1 MPGLRP
7 SGRRRRRALSE
18 PAAPSSAVG
27 ESFVSSG
34 LRISA
39 HLARPTTLSREVPG
53 VVLCHGFPTGIAS
66 AAATAASFPQ
76 LADRIAIDM
85 GWMVLSFNFR
95 GSGQSQGDFS
105 LAGWLD
111 DVHAAI
117 DHLQTVDRV
126 RSVWLAGFGTGG
138 ALCICAGALRPD
150 VEGVAAL
157 GVPADFDDWADH
169 PRRILEHARDLD
181 LITSPGFP
189 ASQDAWSREFR
200 TIRPSTAVADLAD
213 RPLLLVHG
221 SDDEAVPHFDAR
233 VLGDAHGRAEL
244 RIIAGAGHQLR
255 HDPRAIAILLG
266 WLDRHHH
273 T

>member
-1 MPGLRP
+1 M
-7 SGRRRRRALSE
+7 
-18 PAAPSSAVG
+18 
-27 ESFVSSG
+27 
-34 LRISA
+34 
-39 HLARPTTLSREVPG
+39 
-53 VVLCHGFPTGIAS
+53 VLCHGFPTGIAS
-66 AAATAASFPQ
+66 AAATASSFHSWPTGSPWTWG
-76 LADRIAIDM
+76 
-85 GWMVLSFNFR
+85 GWSSRSTSGV
-95 GSGQSQGDFS
+95 GQSEGDFS

-138 ALCICAGALRPD
+138 ALCICGCAPTRGGGGRRPRRAGRLRR
-150 VEGVAAL
+150 L
-157 GVPADFDDWADH
+157 GRPPPPH
-169 PRRILEHARDLD
+169 PRHARDLA
-181 LITSPGFP
+181 LITSPDFP
-189 ASQDAWSREFR
+189 PSQDAWSREFR
-200 TIRPSTAVADLAD
+200 TIRPSTAAPELAD
-213 RPLLLVHG
+213 RPLLVVHG

-233 VLGDAHGRAEL
+233 VLGDAHGSAEL